1 MAKQVKAKP
10 KSFWKCAKCRL
21 KTNPIIPALIKSD
34 GLKATTPEE
43 KAEVL
48 NDFYSSVFTVED
60 EQTIPAPPKYSVVK
74 LLSTVDITPE

>member
-1 MAKQVKAKP
+1 MAKQVKANP
-10 KSFWKCAKCRL
+10 KSFWKYARSRL
-21 KTNPIIPALIKSD
+21 KTNPIIPAFTKSD

-60 EQTIPAPPKYSVVK
+60 EQTNQ
-74 LLSTVDITPE
+74 LHQSTPS